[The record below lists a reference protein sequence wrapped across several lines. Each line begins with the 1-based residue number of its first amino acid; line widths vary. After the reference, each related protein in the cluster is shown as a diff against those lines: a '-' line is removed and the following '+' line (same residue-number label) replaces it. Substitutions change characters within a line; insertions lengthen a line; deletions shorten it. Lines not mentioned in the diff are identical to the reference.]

1 MNHKTYWGFRPKS
14 RTLTKIIPI
23 TIVTSLLFALVLA
36 RADDA
41 QAQSRSEPNLPAV
54 PFNYEDPDLPRHF
67 LSRQI
72 TRMDNT
78 PSSNPVTDEGATL
91 GRVLFYD
98 VNLSANNTT
107 SCASCHAQEDA
118 FADSRRLSIGFDGEQ
133 TARHSPGL
141 SNARY
146 YRNGNF
152 FWDERA
158 DTLEQQVLMPIQD
171 QIEMGMTLP
180 ALELKLQNTSYYPE
194 LFEDAFGDDEVTSER
209 VSLAMAQ
216 FIRSMVSYESK
227 YDEGVANNFNNFTR
241 QERLGMNLFNG
252 RARCDTCHETDIQVA
267 TRARNNGLDART
279 TDAGVG
285 GITGNRRDD
294 AEFKVPSLRNIE
306 LTAPYMH
313 DGRFDTLMQVVNFY
327 DDDVQNHPNLDRNLQ
342 GGRGGR
348 GGREGA
354 RRLNLSRNQ
363 RAALVAF
370 METLTDESFVNDV
383 KFSDPFDQ

>member
-1 MNHKTYWGFRPKS
+1 MPY
-14 RTLTKIIPI
+14 
-23 TIVTSLLFALVLA
+23 
-36 RADDA
+36 
-41 QAQSRSEPNLPAV
+41 
-54 PFNYEDPDLPRHF
+54 NYEDIDLPDHF
-67 LSRQI
+67 LRRQI
-72 TRMDNT
+72 TRLDNT
-78 PSSNPVTDEGATL
+78 PTNNPVTDEGATL

-118 FADSRRLSIGFDGEQ
+118 FADTRRLSIGFDGEE

-158 DTLEQQVLMPIQD
+158 DTLEQQVLMPIED
-171 QIEMGMTLP
+171 EIEMGMTLP
-180 ALELKLQNTSYYPE
+180 ALEIKLQNTDYYPA

-209 VSLAMAQ
+209 ISLAMAQ

-227 YDEGVANNFNNFTR
+227 YDEGVATNFNNFTR
-241 QERLGMNLFNG
+241 QERQGMNLFNG
-252 RARCDTCHETDIQVA
+252 QARCDTCHETDIQVA
-267 TRARNNGLDART
+267 TRARNNGLDRT
-279 TDAGVG
+279 TTDPGVAGV
-285 GITGNRRDD
+285 TGNNRDD

-313 DGRFDTLMQVVNFY
+313 DGRFDTLEEVVNFY

-348 GGREGA
+348 GGRNGA
-354 RRLNLSRNQ
+354 RNLNLNRNE

-370 METLTDESFVNDV
+370 METLTDHSFVTDE
-383 KFSDPFDQ
+383 KFSDPFTATATIEVEETNEGLFFRLFGR